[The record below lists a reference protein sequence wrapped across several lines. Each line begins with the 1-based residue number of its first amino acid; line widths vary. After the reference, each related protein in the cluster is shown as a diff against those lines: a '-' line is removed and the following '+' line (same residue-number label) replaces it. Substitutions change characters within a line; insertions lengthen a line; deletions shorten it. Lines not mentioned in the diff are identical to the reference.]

1 LLQRHEESSTR
12 FLGWA
17 GLGACATLEGREA
30 LNPPEEGRVVV
41 VEFPS
46 MERLRRWYAAVG
58 YAEAL
63 KISEAALSRRRLL
76 VEGVED

>member
-1 LLQRHEESSTR
+1 M
-12 FLGWA
+12 
-17 GLGACATLEGREA
+17 GRSRRVRDARGPGGPE
-30 LNPPEEGRVVV
+30 PPEEGRVVV